1 MKIKLLDAI
10 LFALVGAF
18 LIMGIYHTVRYG
30 IIYSYS
36 HFMVVVGGI
45 LWLNIRQ
52 TGKPK
57 PPTPASQP
65 QKSPKKSKK

>member
-18 LIMGIYHTVRYG
+18 LIIGIYHTVRYG

-57 PPTPASQP
+57 TEPPAPKPTKNQ
-65 QKSPKKSKK
+65 KKSKN